1 MLMAISD
8 DDRVTVTA
16 SGELSTIVANIAMVI
31 GGVYEKIADG
41 DEEAAVAFKKAVKT
55 VVADGAPIWE

>member
-8 DDRVTVTA
+8 GDWVRVTA

-31 GGVYEKIADG
+31 GDVYEKIADR
-41 DEEAAVAFKKAVKT
+41 DEEAAVAFKKAVQT